1 MTGTGAL
8 PYDRAAERVEAMVG
22 AGTPFA
28 QVEDAIETALA
39 PQEQKAALWLLA
51 WSLCMPPARPG
62 GPQRKPGWLGPVG
75 LRPS

>member
-1 MTGTGAL
+1 MTGTAAL
-8 PYDRAAERVEAMVG
+8 PYDRAAEQVEAMVG

-51 WSLCMPPARPG
+51 WSLRRRPARPG
-62 GPQRKPGWLGPVG
+62 NAQRKPGWLGPVG
-75 LRPS
+75 FRAP